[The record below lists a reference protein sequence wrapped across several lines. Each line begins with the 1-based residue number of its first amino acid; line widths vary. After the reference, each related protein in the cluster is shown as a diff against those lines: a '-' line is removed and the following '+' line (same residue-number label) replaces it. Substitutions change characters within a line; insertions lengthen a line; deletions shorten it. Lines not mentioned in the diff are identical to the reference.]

1 MSENKRK
8 TLSAV
13 LICLCIATVAFIW
26 GNSML
31 DREASSNMSGSLL
44 TALEPIIRFIGIE
57 SEDDRWLRKLAHFTE
72 FGALGAE
79 LLFLAAVKGRLGL
92 QAAVNCAFAALLVA
106 LMDETIQ
113 LASGRGSQVI
123 DVLLDFSGA
132 LTGIL
137 AAWLICW
144 LIKSHREKRMNN

>member
-8 TLSAV
+8 VLSAV

-31 DREASSNMSGSLL
+31 DRETSSNVSGSLL
-44 TALEPIIRFIGIE
+44 AAIEPIIRLIGIE
-57 SEDDRWLRKLAHFTE
+57 SEGDRWLRKLAHFTE

-79 LLFLAAVKGRLGL
+79 LLFLAAVKGSLRF
-92 QAAVNCAFAALLVA
+92 QAASNCAFVTLLVA
-106 LMDETIQ
+106 LTDETIQ
-113 LASGRGSQVI
+113 LASGRGSQVQ

-137 AAWLICW
+137 IAWLIC
-144 LIKSHREKRMNN
+144 LAIKKTSQKKKE

>member
-8 TLSAV
+8 ALSAV
-13 LICLCIATVAFIW
+13 LICLCIVTVAFIW

-31 DREASSNMSGSLL
+31 DRESSSNMSGSLL
-44 TALEPIIRFIGIE
+44 AILEPIIRFFGVV

-72 FGALGAE
+72 FGTLGAE
-79 LLFLAAVKGRLGL
+79 LLFLAAVKGRLSL
-92 QAAVNCAFAALLVA
+92 QAASNCAFAALLVA

-113 LASGRGSQVI
+113 LASGRGSQVL
-123 DVLLDFSGA
+123 DVQLDFSGA

-137 AAWLICW
+137 AAWLICGA
-144 LIKSHREKRMNN
+144 IKRHREKRKSN

>member
-8 TLSAV
+8 ALSAV

-31 DREASSNMSGSLL
+31 GSKASSNVSNSVLG
-44 TALEPIIRFIGIE
+44 ALDPIIRRFGIV
-57 SEDDRWLRKLAHFTE
+57 SKDDLWLRKLAHFTE
-72 FGALGAE
+72 FAALGAE
-79 LLFLAAVKGRLGL
+79 LLFLAAVRRRLGL
-92 QAAVNCAFAALLVA
+92 QAASNCAFAALLVA
-106 LMDETIQ
+106 LTDETIQ
-113 LASGRGSQVI
+113 LASGRNSQVL

-137 AAWLICW
+137 IAWLICR
-144 LIKSHREKRMNN
+144 LIKKRRAL